1 MHKMALNAEWCEF
14 SAEIVPLYDG
24 IMIIFALFSVPLKFV
39 IGQGTVLGGPFHL
52 GLNEIF
58 DEHGHIL

>member
-1 MHKMALNAEWCEF
+1 MALNEDWCEF

-24 IMIIFALFSVPLKFV
+24 IMVIFVLFSVSLKFV
-39 IGQGTVLGGPFHL
+39 IGQGTLLGGSFHL
-52 GLNEIF
+52 GQNEIF